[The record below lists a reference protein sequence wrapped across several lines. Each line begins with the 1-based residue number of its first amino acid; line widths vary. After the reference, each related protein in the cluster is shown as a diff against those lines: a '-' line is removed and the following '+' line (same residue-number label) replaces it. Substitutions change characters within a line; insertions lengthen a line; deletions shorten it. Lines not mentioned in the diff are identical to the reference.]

1 MRVRAVILT
10 IVTVVTSVAGLAG
23 GALVRG
29 AGADLTP
36 SEIEAVLAVA
46 RGDAAGRARF
56 HAPYIVSLTHPTLE
70 RVEVVT
76 ERRRLLLIAE
86 EKLAGGDR
94 LFAFGTLRAEEA
106 LRPWRGRLTIAAHLR
121 FPPQN
126 AYAMAP
132 PVEVRLRGAGGD
144 VPRLTTASETI
155 LGLASGVA
163 GAALPV
169 VGAKGEA
176 RFDDTSA
183 TRAAREAVVL
193 LDGRELAR
201 VAVDLS
207 RMP

>member
-1 MRVRAVILT
+1 MRTRALALAIGA
-10 IVTVVTSVAGLAG
+10 SVAAA
-23 GALVRG
+23 ALVRG
-29 AGADLTP
+29 ADVDLTP

-56 HAPYIVSLTHPTLE
+56 HAPYLVPVTHPTLE
-70 RVEVVT
+70 RIEVIT
-76 ERRRLLLIAE
+76 ERRRLLLIAQ

-106 LRPWRGRLTIAAHLR
+106 LRPWRGRLAVTAHLR

-126 AYAMAP
+126 AYVMAP

-144 VPRLTTASETI
+144 VPRLTSASETVF
-155 LGLASGVA
+155 GLASGVPGAAQPVA
-163 GAALPV
+163 GAT
-169 VGAKGEA
+169 GEA
-176 RFDDTSA
+176 RYDDTAA
-183 TRAAREAVVL
+183 TRAAREVVVL
-193 LDGRELAR
+193 VDGRELAR